1 MTKVILDPELRERL
15 HGLTHQIELCDESG
29 RTLAYVL
36 PSEDYL
42 RWAYEW
48 ARSQIS
54 DEELEEARREPGGR
68 TTAEVLEWLEQ
79 Q

>member
-1 MTKVILDPELRERL
+1 M
-15 HGLTHQIELCDESG
+15 HNLTRQVELCDESG

-42 RWAYEW
+42 QWAYEW
-48 ARSQIS
+48 ARTQFT
-54 DEELEEARREPGGR
+54 DEELEAARRESGGLS
-68 TTAEVLEWLEQ
+68 TAEVLEWLKQ